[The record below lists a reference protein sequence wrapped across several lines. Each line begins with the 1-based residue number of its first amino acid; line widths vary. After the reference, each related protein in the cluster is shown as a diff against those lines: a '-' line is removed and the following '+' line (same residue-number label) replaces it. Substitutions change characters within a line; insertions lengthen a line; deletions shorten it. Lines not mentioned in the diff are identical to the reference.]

1 MTAPTIKLDTA
12 EECARWLRVDVRTI
26 RMWGR
31 RGVVTTHGGLFEMV
45 EVAAYVDKRAATRR
59 PVHTLCA
66 CATPKIM

>member
-31 RGVVTTHGGLFEMV
+31 RGVVKSHGGLFEMV
-45 EVAAYVDKRAATRR
+45 ELAAYVDRRAATAR
-59 PVHTLCA
+59 PVRRGC